1 MTIKN
6 LLSRWFLSQPLPYL
20 KQGSTLAIRSHLKTD
35 LRIRS
40 HWRDDGQ
47 LSFAQRRII
56 PQSFGNNN
64 GDDHNAEN
72 DAFAFILLSRN
83 EDKTTSLGRTD
94 PYISIDVLDKH
105 GMEQFSMHD
114 NGSNDN
120 ATKKLLLSLPLD
132 KNKDSS
138 EEVASDDDFKD
149 QESCCLTLDIPDKM
163 NIECDL
169 TQGGSIFVEGK
180 IEGDVRLKT
189 AQGNISVSKLRGYN
203 IELETGSTEIE
214 ERDVTPSSFIFVS
227 ETLECQSL
235 RLSVSRPLL
244 DRIRAK
250 RIHAKTMEIQVGGY
264 DSNEYIASIQT
275 SGSNI
280 NATNGNEDEENDVTR
295 QRQSI
300 LDEDDAG
307 AICDIGSLYIIGDA
321 NINVQQ
327 PALVND
333 QCHRQRQAV
342 RIKSHHGHVH
352 IEATVPKPCYTNEIT
367 GDVLPVVLCGGVNG
381 SCEVWVSQL
390 KAYGDND
397 DNDNTVPFTVET
409 DDDWTSCHIHFDSI
423 APDSV
428 SLVHADGGN
437 IHVTVDR
444 KVEADVRLL
453 SPPSNTNS
461 SDKPLEVDMETL
473 VLEDNDDGSLA
484 DEVSHMLQHI
494 EGTVLSISGT
504 KILNNSDGNGI
515 STDSNRIQIQ
525 TNAFT
530 TRERIKNEGLRYCE
544 FVDGWIENTTS
555 EPDSRFDRKLRGGF
569 ESADARGVGGKIRLE
584 EAHSQALYGFAPPSK
599 VSPTE
604 TASGRTFARPL
615 LAVSSPG
622 KITLETLSW
631 LGNIARRY
639 GLDDTRNEDDLGRQA
654 TRRKRLV
661 KTPTN
666 E

>member
-1 MTIKN
+1 MSAIKQ
-6 LLSRWFLSQPLPYL
+6 LLSRRFLSHPLPYL
-20 KQGSTLAIRSHLKTD
+20 KQGSTLAIRSHLRTD

-47 LSFAQRRII
+47 LSFAQRKIA
-56 PQSFGNNN
+56 PQSFDNND
-64 GDDHNAEN
+64 GDEN
-72 DAFAFILLSRN
+72 DAYHDSFAFILLSRN

-94 PYISIDVLDKH
+94 PHISIDVLDKH
-105 GMEQFSMHD
+105 GMEQFSMND
-114 NGSNDN
+114 NGSDDDA
-120 ATKKLLLSLPLD
+120 ATKLLLSSPLD
-132 KNKDSS
+132 KTKNDS
-138 EEVASDDDFKD
+138 EEVAGDDDLKD
-149 QESCCLTLDIPDKM
+149 QESCCLTLDVPDKI

-189 AQGNISVSKLRGYN
+189 AQGNISVSKLRGHN
-203 IELETGSTEIE
+203 IKLETGSTDIE
-214 ERDVTPSSFIFVS
+214 EQDVTPSSFIFVS

-235 RLSVSRPLL
+235 RLSVSRPSF

-250 RIHAKTMEIQVGGY
+250 RIHAKTMEIQVGGF
-264 DSNEYIASIQT
+264 DSNESIASIQS
-275 SGSNI
+275 SGSDI
-280 NATNGNEDEENDVTR
+280 TATNGNKNEENDETR
-295 QRQSI
+295 QRRII

-327 PALVND
+327 TALING

-352 IEATVPKPCYTNEIT
+352 IEATVPKPYYTNEIT

-390 KAYGDND
+390 KAHGEGDND
-397 DNDNTVPFTVET
+397 N
-409 DDDWTSCHIHFDSI
+409 DDWTSCHIHFDSI

-453 SPPSNTNS
+453 SPPSTTNS
-461 SDKPLEVDMETL
+461 SDNSLEVDMETL

-484 DEVSHMLQHI
+484 DEVSHMLQLI
-494 EGTVLSISGT
+494 EGTVMPVSGT
-504 KILNNSDGNGI
+504 KILNNSDGDGI
-515 STDSNRIQIQ
+515 ITDSNRIQIE

-530 TRERIKNEGLRYCE
+530 KRERIKNEGLRYCE

-569 ESADARGVGGKIRLE
+569 ENADSRVLGGKIRLE
-584 EAHSQALYGFAPPSK
+584 EAHSQALYGFASTSK
-599 VSPTE
+599 VSPNE
-604 TASGRTFARPL
+604 MASGRTFARPL

-622 KITLETLSW
+622 RIILETLSW

-661 KTPTN
+661 KTPAN